1 MNKRLKNIQTFE
13 QHSSELNISDVSESV
28 SDMNFKK
35 FSFCWYE
42 GKNIVLLTQQ
52 WATAWIAH
60 QITKTGLMRPIGHY
74 VFEQDIETKIEPI
87 MNIKDSELERMK
99 IYHQDFVDYYNELKH
114 SH

>member
-1 MNKRLKNIQTFE
+1 MKGKRHIQSFNE
-13 QHSSELNISDVSESV
+13 HQENLNISDVSDSV
-28 SDMNFKK
+28 SDRNFKK
-35 FSFCWYE
+35 FSFCRYE

-52 WATAWIAH
+52 WATAWIAN

-87 MNIKDSELERMK
+87 MNIKNSELERMK
-99 IYHQDFVDYYNELKH
+99 VYHQDFVDYYNELKH